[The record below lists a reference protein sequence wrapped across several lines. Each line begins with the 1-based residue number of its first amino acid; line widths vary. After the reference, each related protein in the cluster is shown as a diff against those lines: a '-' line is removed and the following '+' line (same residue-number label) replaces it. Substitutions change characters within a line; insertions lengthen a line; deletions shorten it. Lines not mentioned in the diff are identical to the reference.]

1 MARALPAL
9 PHLSFAMPFDYHRT
23 VHFPDTD
30 AAGVVF
36 FARYLS
42 ICHEAYE
49 ESLSAAGLPLG
60 TFFADHGVVVPVAKS
75 QASYLRPL
83 VCGDRLRIE
92 VIPRALSEHSYALD
106 YVIWKTG
113 AVEKRAA
120 VVCTEHVC
128 ICSKTR
134 ERLVLPANLHAW
146 VQAG

>member
-1 MARALPAL
+1 
-9 PHLSFAMPFDYHRT
+9 MPFAYSRT

-49 ESLSAAGLPLG
+49 EALAAAGVPLA

-75 QASYLRPL
+75 EATYLRPL
-83 VCGDRLRIE
+83 ECGDKLRIDLA
-92 VIPRALSEHSYALD
+92 PRALSENSYVID
-106 YVIWKTG
+106 YVIWKLG

-120 VVCTEHVC
+120 VIRTEHVC
-128 ICSKTR
+128 ISSKTR
-134 ERLVLPANLHAW
+134 ERLPLPAPVAAW
-146 VQAG
+146 VKAE

>member
-1 MARALPAL
+1 
-9 PHLSFAMPFDYHRT
+9 
-23 VHFPDTD
+23 
-30 AAGVVF
+30 VVF

-49 ESLSAAGLPLG
+49 ESLAASGLPLG

-92 VIPRALSEHSYALD
+92 VVPRALSANSYAVD
-106 YVIWKTG
+106 YVIWKKG
-113 AVEKRAA
+113 AAEKRAA
-120 VVCTEHVC
+120 VVVTEHVC
-128 ICSKTR
+128 ISSVNR
-134 ERLVLPANLHAW
+134 ERLTLPANLLAW